1 MYGSAVIAVAINTEH
16 CTTEEAIVFQK
27 LYEFELELPVLLP
40 LQQGVEKI
48 IPVVKSLVK
57 NTR

>member
-16 CTTEEAIVFQK
+16 CTLDEALAFQQQ
-27 LYEFELELPVLLP
+27 YEAELQIPVLLP

-48 IPVVKSLVK
+48 IPVIKTLLK
-57 NTR
+57 N

>member
-16 CTTEEAIVFQK
+16 CTTEEAVAFQK
-27 LYEFELELPVLLP
+27 LYEHELELPVLLP

-48 IPVVKSLVK
+48 IPVIKSLVNK
-57 NTR
+57 